1 MLLETWGRDVL
12 WLLRD
17 SALNDHLT
25 VEQVMTIFAV
35 PQSFGVRAECNHLP
49 THRATT

>member
-25 VEQVMTIFAV
+25 VEQVLTICAG
-35 PQSFGVRAECNHLP
+35 PQSSIITYQLTEQPRE
-49 THRATT
+49 